1 MARHASE
8 QVAELI
14 RMEYV
19 ELPGLKLTFWQ
30 TQRLWN
36 LPEDLCRQALTVL
49 TQSRFLTRAADGAY
63 SSSSDAGVT
72 ARSVA
77 RTSSVRARRYV
88 ERLSAA
94 LA

>member
-1 MARHASE
+1 MARRASE

-36 LPEDLCRQALTVL
+36 PPEDLCRQALTVL
-49 TQSRFLTRAADGAY
+49 TQSRFLTHGGRRVRA
-63 SSSSDAGVT
+63 SPDAGVT
-72 ARSVA
+72 PRPVA
-77 RTSSVRARRYV
+77 HTSSVKCAPHQ
-88 ERLSAA
+88 AA
-94 LA
+94 SSGRPV

>member
-36 LPEDLCRQALTVL
+36 LPEDLCRQALSVL
-49 TQSRFLTRAADGAY
+49 TQSRFLTRAADVGDAPSGAEIAFNVVVPEF
-63 SSSSDAGVT
+63 DA
-72 ARSVA
+72 
-77 RTSSVRARRYV
+77 
-88 ERLSAA
+88 
-94 LA
+94 

>member
-63 SSSSDAGVT
+63 
-72 ARSVA
+72 
-77 RTSSVRARRYV
+77 VRAPTPVSRPDPSHAP
-88 ERLSAA
+88 LQ
-94 LA
+94 

>member
-14 RMEYV
+14 RMEYL
-19 ELPGLKLTFWQ
+19 ELPGLKLTLWQ

-36 LPEDLCRQALTVL
+36 LPEDVCRQALTVL

-63 SSSSDAGVT
+63 
-72 ARSVA
+72 
-77 RTSSVRARRYV
+77 VRAQTPVSRRDPSHAP
-88 ERLSAA
+88 LQ
-94 LA
+94 

>member
-36 LPEDLCRQALTVL
+36 LPEDLCRQALFVL

-63 SSSSDAGVT
+63 
-72 ARSVA
+72 
-77 RTSSVRARRYV
+77 VRAPTPVSRPDSSHTP
-88 ERLSAA
+88 LQ
-94 LA
+94 

>member
-19 ELPGLKLTFWQ
+19 ELPGLKLTLWQ

-36 LPEDLCRQALTVL
+36 LPEDVCRQALTVL

-63 SSSSDAGVT
+63 
-72 ARSVA
+72 
-77 RTSSVRARRYV
+77 VRAATPVSRPDPSHAP
-88 ERLSAA
+88 LQ
-94 LA
+94 